1 LKLRY
6 CWIFFR

>member
-6 CWIFFR
+6 C

>member
-6 CWIFFR
+6 